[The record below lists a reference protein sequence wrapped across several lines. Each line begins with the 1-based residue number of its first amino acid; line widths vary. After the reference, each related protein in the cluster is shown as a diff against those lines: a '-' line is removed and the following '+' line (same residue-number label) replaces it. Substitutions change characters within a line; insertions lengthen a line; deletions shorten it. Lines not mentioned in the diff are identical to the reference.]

1 MIRVLLLVWAA
12 VSASAIRLGGDPKT
26 WSPTQTNSSSFFKAF
41 GDPVKVCQFLRACPA
56 PPVL

>member
-12 VSASAIRLGGDPKT
+12 VATSAIRLGGDPKT
-26 WSPTQTNSSSFFKAF
+26 WSPNCTECPKFFRAF
-41 GDPVKVCQFLRACPA
+41 GDPVKVCQFLGACPS

>member
-12 VSASAIRLGGDPKT
+12 VSTSAIRLGGDPKT
-26 WSPTQTNSSSFFKAF
+26 WSPGQTNSSFFRAF
-41 GDPVKVCQFLRACPA
+41 GDPVKVCQFLGACPS